1 METFSDKLQQPQGG
15 HRSRKRRKKKKWLK
29 RFQMLTKIMSEM
41 SLGEIIIQMPIL
53 ATQVLA

>member
-1 METFSDKLQQPQGG
+1 METFSDKLQQSQRA
-15 HRSRKRRKKKKWLK
+15 HRSRKRRKEKKWLK

-41 SLGEIIIQMPIL
+41 SLGETIIQMPIL

>member
-1 METFSDKLQQPQGG
+1 METFFDKLQQPQGA
-15 HRSRKRRKKKKWLK
+15 HRSRKRRKKKWLT